1 MLKAWFSSLTTTVNT
16 LTCRHLEWIFRITTT
31 RPLQVVMVFVC
42 AMLLSGLSILSTR
55 FDSDIFQLFPNR
67 LPALRLMLDT
77 MEWTGSAKE
86 AYFLLEGD
94 PKLLPQ
100 EAGRLAER
108 LRLAQVD
115 GQPAFT
121 RITWQVYDENQAAAF
136 RDFIAFAVAR
146 PQLFIRAAD
155 VPDLAA
161 RFSPPVVD
169 TLLLRLQSELAG
181 QFGGAMTGLATAD
194 PLYVRDLIL
203 PRIKSG
209 SQALD
214 LDPASPY
221 FISRD
226 GSVLIMIAEPARS
239 VQDMAF
245 ARKLVAA
252 INVARR
258 DSPLKVSCAGAH
270 ISAVLDEAAMKSN
283 IIACILS
290 SLVIVLGMFYA
301 TYRRNLPTLLIP
313 LILICGVTLA
323 LGVAGLFTGSIHI
336 ISFAFMALIIGLGT
350 DYSIH
355 LYDRFHTERA
365 AGVGTSESLHLALV
379 DSGHGVFTA
388 AVTTALPFLSL
399 YISDVR
405 ALSELG
411 LLVGLGVIFSL
422 YATLFFLPPLLIFM
436 DRRFPRTY
444 RAVPAFGLGRLWR
457 FSARHSGV
465 VIAVSAAAVIVL
477 GGMALRIQFDGEL
490 KNLQPRHS
498 EAFLAQ
504 EKIEKHL
511 SLAPKQMLVAIEGD
525 DLNQIMERT
534 ARVEGLAGHLQQQG
548 SIAAWSSLGRIINSP
563 AAQAAVMEAM
573 RQAFKDGDPAA
584 RLIPALERHG
594 FSHEPF
600 SGYLR
605 SAGKMGQPLA
615 LSGTEALAGLAAS
628 PLKGV
633 LDRHLIKD
641 AAGWHA
647 LVYLHYRG
655 AEFNQKA
662 FLSELAAID
671 PSARATSVDLVSDQL
686 SAAVRRG
693 FVWGVMLGGA
703 VVLFLLLAHFNSLSG
718 IFYALF
724 PVAAGSLAMLGVM
737 AVSGMGL
744 NFMNAMVLVTII
756 GMGSDYGLHIRH
768 RIATAGPLDQEL
780 RFVQA
785 GRAVLLSALTTI
797 AGFGS
802 LALADYPA
810 LASLGWATNFG
821 VGFTALFA
829 LVTLPAIVSLVKK

>member
-1 MLKAWFSSLTTTVNT
+1 MSKNWFNAASTRVNSLTQ
-16 LTCRHLEWIFRITTT
+16 RHLEWIFRITTT
-31 RPLQVVMVFVC
+31 RPLQVVLLFVV
-42 AMLLSGLSILSTR
+42 AILLSGLSLLSTR
-55 FDSDIFQLFPNR
+55 FDSDIFQLFPKR

-77 MEWTGSAKE
+77 MQWTGSAKE

-94 PKLLPQ
+94 TRLLPQ
-100 EAGRLAER
+100 EAARFAER
-108 LRLAQVD
+108 LRRAQVD
-115 GQPAFT
+115 GTPAFT
-121 RITWQVYDENQAAAF
+121 RITWQIYDQSQAAAF
-136 RDFIAFAVAR
+136 REFIKFAVAR
-146 PQLFIRAAD
+146 PQLFINVTD

-161 RFSPPVVD
+161 RFSATRLD
-169 TLLLRLQSELAG
+169 SLLLRLQSELAG
-181 QFGGAMTGLATAD
+181 QIGGAMTGLATVD
-194 PLYVRDLIL
+194 PLFVRELIL

-214 LDPASPY
+214 LDPDSSY

-226 GSVLIMIAEPARS
+226 GSLLVMIAEPARS

-252 INVARR
+252 INLARR
-258 DSPLKVSCAGAH
+258 DLPLKISCAGAH

-283 IIACILS
+283 ILACILS
-290 SLVIVLGMFYA
+290 SLVVVLGIFYA
-301 TYRRNLPTLLIP
+301 TYRRILPTLLIP

-323 LGVAGLFTGSIHI
+323 LATAGLFSGSIHI

-355 LYDRFHTERA
+355 LYDRFHSERA
-365 AGVGTSESLHLALV
+365 AGVATADALHLALV

-388 AVTTALPFLSL
+388 AITTALPFLALS
-399 YISDVR
+399 ISDVR

-436 DRRFPRTY
+436 ERHFPADY
-444 RAVPAFGLGRLWR
+444 RAVPGFGLGRLWR
-457 FSARHSGV
+457 FATGRSVV
-465 VIAVSAAAVIVL
+465 VIMISVFVVIVL
-477 GGMALRIQFDGEL
+477 GVKALRIQFDGEL

-511 SLAPKQMLVAIEGD
+511 SLAPKQMLVAIEGS
-525 DLNQIMERT
+525 DLNQVLERT
-534 ARVEGLAGHLQQQG
+534 ARVERVAEGLQQQG
-548 SIAAWSSLGRIINSP
+548 KVVAWSSIGRIINSP
-563 AAQAAVMEAM
+563 AMQGAVIAALGRVV
-573 RQAFKDGDPAA
+573 KNGDLAISLSA
-584 RLIPALERHG
+584 ALERHG
-594 FSHEPF
+594 FTREPF
-600 SGYLR
+600 NDYLLV
-605 SAGKMGQPLA
+605 AETMKHAPL
-615 LSGTEALAGLAAS
+615 LSSSEALAGLAAS

-655 AEFNQKA
+655 PEFNLPV
-662 FLSELAAID
+662 FISELAAID
-671 PSARATSVDLVSDQL
+671 PAARASSVDLISEQL
-686 SAAVRRG
+686 SAAVRSG
-693 FVWGVMLGGA
+693 FVWAVVLGSV
-703 VVLFLLLAHFNSLSG
+703 VVLFLLLAHFNSLAG

-724 PVAAGSLAMLGVM
+724 PVVAGSLAMLGIM
-737 AVSGMGL
+737 AMSGMGL

-768 RIATAGPLDQEL
+768 RIAEVTLQEQEQ

-810 LASLGWATNFG
+810 LASIGWATNFG
-821 VGFTALFA
+821 VGCTAIFA
-829 LVTLPAIVSLVKK
+829 MITLPAIVARVTK